1 MTLELSHTTVN
12 ASNAYAQSVWWAD
25 LLGYRE
31 DPDDPNLAGHAECM
45 IFSADGSFGSPG
57 IVMMSPHLATTK
69 PAPAEPLTS
78 CTVMRKSV
86 GTPSLAASSVSEYC
100 VFAMHTGVAPDLE
113 DRRTADGRG
122 WFVMADPEGNEFCI
136 LRSAAERR
144 AAGDD

>member
-69 PAPAEPLTS
+69 PAPDGWYWLTPRETSSAS
-78 CTVMRKSV
+78 C
-86 GTPSLAASSVSEYC
+86 AAL
-100 VFAMHTGVAPDLE
+100 P
-113 DRRTADGRG
+113 
-122 WFVMADPEGNEFCI
+122 
-136 LRSAAERR
+136 SAALRATTDTGAGGRR
-144 AAGDD
+144 RQEG